1 MQKIIKEPILNRARN
16 LFLIFLTTL
25 GVITIANY
33 STTFLENNYH
43 KRLDNQ
49 RSHEALG
56 EEIITDLI
64 ALENEYNKLP
74 SIEDTRDLALA
85 EERIEELETEL
96 LDIIQI
102 LQKGG
107 HFKKDI
113 PANLN
118 RTDEYEYSLIYER
131 SEEEGYVVEVLELL
145 PRILDLEKISQKLI
159 ISVDEKLN
167 ASTPDERLASIT
179 QTASLL
185 KEADTFLLRSRES
198 ANRIHYESH
207 LEMQEISAEQD
218 QILKYAEIISIFITL
233 IAVIVGGYLSYRMFQ
248 QIKDLL
254 QARNAAEI
262 SLREAELH
270 YRTVADFTYDWEYWR
285 SPEGKLLYVSP
296 SCERITGY
304 SASHFLERPET
315 LHDIV
320 ISEDKMI
327 WEKHGDEIEKEYTLQ
342 EIEFRIRRK
351 DGEITW
357 IEHSCQPVIT
367 STGEFIGYRA
377 SNRDISERVLTRTS
391 LTKSEERYRLLAEN
405 MIDFVWVTDL
415 ETMTLSYAS
424 PSVQELLGY
433 TPEEMLHQK
442 VEKRLSS
449 DSFKS
454 LMNILAEELHLLSEG
469 GDTERTRALEIE
481 MIHKE
486 GYIVP
491 CETTAR
497 FLYDKEGN
505 PNAILGAARDV
516 TAKVHAENAL
526 RESESLYRSL
536 VENAS
541 IGILLATPNGEIISV
556 NAVTLEMLGS
566 PSKEATK
573 KINLLS
579 FPPLIKSGFVGDFQD
594 CIRTKKTIRNEAP
607 YVSKWG
613 KSIYTRYT
621 FTAIHD
627 AREELIGIQIL
638 FEDITEEIKN
648 KEGLQEQIRNLA
660 TINAINTTII
670 TRTDLDLMITN
681 VVEEIAKNLSVDATD
696 LLVYDEHALTLT
708 CTAQHGFRSPAGHKK
723 TVLRVG
729 EGYAGDAALKR
740 KTVRIDNLKD
750 RKKTDKVPKRWK
762 DEDFLSY
769 YGIPLLVKGELKGIL
784 EIFHRSDEKRTQ
796 NWMSTLE
803 ALAQQAAIAIDNH
816 FLLDALRG
824 SNLELELAYE
834 TTLEGWARALELRD
848 FETKGHTD
856 RVAKL
861 ALKLA
866 RELNVKGEDL
876 THIRR
881 GALLHDIG
889 KVAISDT
896 ILLKEGNCTAE
907 EWEII
912 KQHPQYGYDMLKE
925 IKYLKPSLDIV
936 LYHHEKWDGSGYPAG
951 LAGENIP
958 FSARIFA
965 IIDVWDALLSNRP
978 YHKAW
983 GREKALAYIQK
994 ESGKHFE
1001 PRIVT
1006 AFNKIIRG
1014 ENE

>member
-1 MQKIIKEPILNRARN
+1 
-16 LFLIFLTTL
+16 
-25 GVITIANY
+25 
-33 STTFLENNYH
+33 LESDYN

-49 RSHEALG
+49 RTHEALG
-56 EEIITDLI
+56 EEILTDLI

-74 SIEDTRDLALA
+74 SIEDARDLALA
-85 EERIEELETEL
+85 EERIKKLQIEL

-107 HFKKDI
+107 HFRKNI

-118 RTDEYEYSLIYER
+118 RTDEFEYSLIYER

-145 PRILDLEKISQKLI
+145 PRILDLETISQKLI
-159 ISVDEKLN
+159 DSVDEKLN
-167 ASTPDERLASIT
+167 ASTPDERLAAISR
-179 QTASLL
+179 TASIL
-185 KEADTFLLRSRES
+185 KEANTFLLRSRES

-207 LEMQEISAEQD
+207 LEMQEISAQQE
-218 QILKYAEIISIFITL
+218 QILKYAEIIRLFITL
-233 IAVIVGGYLSYRMFQ
+233 IAIIVGGYLSYRMFQ

-254 QARNAAEI
+254 QARNAAEV

-285 SPEGKLLYVSP
+285 APNGNLLYVSP

-304 SASHFLERPET
+304 SADYMLKHPDTLEK
-315 LHDIV
+315 IV
-320 ISEDKMI
+320 IPEDKMI

-351 DGEITW
+351 GGEIAW

-367 STGEFIGYRA
+367 STGEFIGFRA
-377 SNRDISERVLTRTS
+377 SNRDISERVMTRTS

-415 ETMTLSYAS
+415 KTMTLSYAS
-424 PSVQELLGY
+424 PSVKELLGNS
-433 TPEEMLHQK
+433 PEEILHRK
-442 VEKRLSS
+442 VEKRLSP
-449 DSFKS
+449 DSYRS

-469 GDTERTRALEIE
+469 GDKERTRALEIE
-481 MIHKE
+481 MVHKE
-486 GYIVP
+486 GHLVP

-497 FLYDKEGN
+497 FLYDEEGN
-505 PNAILGAARDV
+505 PNAILGSARDV
-516 TAKVHAENAL
+516 TDKIHAENAL

-541 IGILLATPNGEIISV
+541 IGILLATADGKILSV
-556 NAVTLEMLGS
+556 NNTAIQILGS
-566 PSKEATK
+566 PSKEATL
-573 KINLLS
+573 KINLLT
-579 FPPLIKSGFVGDFQD
+579 FPPLIKNGFAADFQD
-594 CIRTKKTIRNEAP
+594 CLKTRKTIQNENA
-607 YVSKWG
+607 YVTKWSKEIN
-613 KSIYTRYT
+613 SRYT
-621 FTAIHD
+621 LTPIQD
-627 AREELIGIQIL
+627 AKGVLIGGQIL
-638 FEDITEEIKN
+638 LEDITEEIKS
-648 KEGLQEQIRNLA
+648 KEGLREQIRNLA

-708 CTAQHGFRSPAGHKK
+708 CTAQYGFRSPAGHKK

-740 KTVRIDNLKD
+740 KTVRIDDLKD
-750 RKKTDKVPKRWK
+750 STKVDKVPKRWK

-796 NWMSTLE
+796 NWISTLE

-824 SNLELELAYE
+824 SNMELELAYE

-848 FETKGHTD
+848 YETKGHTD

-861 ALKLA
+861 ALELA

-889 KVAISDT
+889 KIAISDT
-896 ILLKEGNCTAE
+896 ILLKEGNCTPE

-912 KQHPQYGYDMLKE
+912 QQHPQYGYDMLKE
-925 IKYLKPSLDIV
+925 VKYLKPSLDIV

-1001 PRIVT
+1001 PRMVT